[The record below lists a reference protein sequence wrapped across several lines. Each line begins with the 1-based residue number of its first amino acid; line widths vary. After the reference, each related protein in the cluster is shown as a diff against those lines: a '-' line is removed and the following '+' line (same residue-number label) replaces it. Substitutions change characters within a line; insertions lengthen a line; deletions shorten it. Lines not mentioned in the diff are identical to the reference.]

1 MVVGTDPWW
10 VWVWVWA
17 QTPMGI
23 PTQGPKQIQR
33 TSTQRATLK
42 TLREKGPTE
51 RGMMRHQTT
60 ESEGAKD
67 RRECT
72 IIAY

>member
-23 PTQGPKQIQR
+23 PTQGPNDDERVKAVQGM
-33 TSTQRATLK
+33 SFAEMHNYFKNLK
-42 TLREKGPTE
+42 
-51 RGMMRHQTT
+51 
-60 ESEGAKD
+60 D
-67 RRECT
+67 
-72 IIAY
+72 

>member
-23 PTQGPKQIQR
+23 PMQGPTHVSSWTPLIAVADSEL
-33 TSTQRATLK
+33 TYLNNYATF
-42 TLREKGPTE
+42 LRWTFDL
-51 RGMMRHQTT
+51 M
-60 ESEGAKD
+60 
-67 RRECT
+67 
-72 IIAY
+72 